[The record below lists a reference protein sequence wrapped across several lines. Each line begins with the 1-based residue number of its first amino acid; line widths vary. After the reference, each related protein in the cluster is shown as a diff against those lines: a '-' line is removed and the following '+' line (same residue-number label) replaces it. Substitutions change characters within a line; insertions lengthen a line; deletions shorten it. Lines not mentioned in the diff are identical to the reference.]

1 MLGLEL
7 KFKRLKNKQLGLK
20 ENWALFTLLVLMS
33 AFVGSMVGFERSL
46 LPVITSNWSLP
57 KVQSS
62 LVMVATFGIS
72 KAIANLFTG
81 NLLISLGRKWTLT
94 LGWLIAALVPYLL
107 LTMNTSWMAV
117 GANIALGL
125 SQGITW
131 STTVIMKIDIVGKKL
146 RGTAMGL
153 NESAGYFAIGI
164 VSALAAS
171 FMDADGDFR
180 FILFASGLIVIIALV
195 LCLLFLPDTKSWALI
210 EAEEYEFVN
219 EVPTNTFL
227 YTTITNRDLRRIS
240 FGGMVNNANDGIL
253 WAMLPVILLSLN
265 TSYTTIGY
273 LTGIH
278 AASWGIG
285 QLFTGPLSNNG
296 NIHKLCGYGMLLQ
309 TTGFFLLPILTLQI
323 LPYLLIGIGTALV
336 YPTFLVGISNF
347 SHPSWRPK
355 ALAAYRFSRDI
366 GYVLGAFAGFFASWS
381 NSKWMAFIT
390 IGILTMVSGFSFLL
404 SKTK

>member
-1 MLGLEL
+1 M
-7 KFKRLKNKQLGLK
+7 KNKQLGLK

-57 KVQSS
+57 EVQSS

-81 NLLISLGRKWTLT
+81 NLLLSLGRKWTLA

-107 LTMNTSWMAV
+107 LTMNASWMAV
-117 GANIALGL
+117 AANIALGL

-153 NESAGYFAIGI
+153 NESAGYVAVGLASAI
-164 VSALAAS
+164 AAS
-171 FMDADGDFR
+171 FMDSDGDFR
-180 FILFASGLIVIIALV
+180 FILFASGLIVVIALV
-195 LCLLFLPDTKSWALI
+195 LCLLFLPDTTSWALI
-210 EAEEYEFVN
+210 EAEEHEHSGGAPSNV
-219 EVPTNTFL
+219 FL
-227 YTTITNRDLRRIS
+227 HTSIENRDLRRIS

-253 WAMLPVILLSLN
+253 WAVLPVVLLSLN

-296 NIHKLCGYGMLLQ
+296 NINKLCGYGMLLQ
-309 TTGFFLLPILTLQI
+309 TTGLFLLPVLTLEI
-323 LPYLLIGIGTALV
+323 FPYLLIGIGTAMV

-355 ALAAYRFSRDI
+355 ALATYRFWRDM
-366 GYVLGAFAGFFASWS
+366 GYVFGAFAGFLAAQS
-381 NSKWMAFIT
+381 NSPWTAFIA
-390 IGILTMVSGFSFLL
+390 IGILTMVSGMTFLL
-404 SKTK
+404 SKTL